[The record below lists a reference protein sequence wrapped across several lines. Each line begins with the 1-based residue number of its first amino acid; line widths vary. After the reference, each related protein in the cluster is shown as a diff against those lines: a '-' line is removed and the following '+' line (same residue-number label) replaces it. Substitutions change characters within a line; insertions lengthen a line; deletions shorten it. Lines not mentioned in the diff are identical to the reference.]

1 MNKKLPENLNI
12 PKIEI
17 DPTKFEWAKPNTD
30 TDIFEIKSEDGRTL
44 ESITLNIVKND
55 DKYDIGNTLE
65 MYIQTSYIP
74 SSAFSRYDT
83 EHENAPYKTELVIY
97 AKALIR
103 GYIYRLELTREA
115 TWEYGCEIH
124 EYN

>member
-1 MNKKLPENLNI
+1 M
-12 PKIEI
+12 PKTEI

-30 TDIFEIKSEDGRTL
+30 TDIFEIKTEDGRTL
-44 ESITLNIVKND
+44 ESVTLNINKE
-55 DKYDIGNTLE
+55 DKYDIGIDLE
-65 MYIQTSYIP
+65 MYIQTSHIP
-74 SSAFSRYDT
+74 GRAFTRYDT

-97 AKALIR
+97 VKALIR
-103 GYIYRLELTREA
+103 GYIYKLELTREA